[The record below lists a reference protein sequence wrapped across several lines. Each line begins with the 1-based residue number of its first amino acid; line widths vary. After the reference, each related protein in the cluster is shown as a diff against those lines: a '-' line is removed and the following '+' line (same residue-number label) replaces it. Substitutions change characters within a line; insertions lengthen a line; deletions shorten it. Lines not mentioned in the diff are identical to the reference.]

1 MVGMI
6 TVGTYWR
13 VLMAERRMFS
23 KQIIDSDAFL
33 NMPLSSQVLYFHLSM
48 RADDDGFVNNPQKI
62 TRMVGA
68 SPDDFNIL
76 VAKKF
81 ILTFDNGVIVIKH
94 WLMHNYIRNDRYKP
108 TTYIEEK
115 KSLNV
120 KQDKS
125 YTRST
130 VGIPSDIP
138 LVSTGKVRLELE
150 LGKDIKTIEHFDTFW
165 NAYPKKIGKAKC
177 KRWFESHKVDTKLLD
192 TMLQAIDTQKVTD
205 QWTKDNG
212 QFIPHPYTWL
222 NQGRWDDEVKQSRWD
237 KIDMEG
243 F

>member
-1 MVGMI
+1 MVVMI
-6 TVGTYWR
+6 TADTYWR

-115 KSLNV
+115 KSLNI

-165 NAYPKKIGKAKC
+165 SAYPKKIGKAKC
-177 KRWFESHKVDTKLLD
+177 QRWFDTHKVDTKLLD
-192 TMLQAIDTQKVTD
+192 TMLQAINTQKVTE
-205 QWTKDNG
+205 QWTKDDG
-212 QFIPHPYTWL
+212 KFIPHPYTWL
-222 NQGRWDDEVKQSRWD
+222 NQGRWDDEVEQSRWD

>member
-1 MVGMI
+1 MDDTT
-6 TVGTYWR
+6 TVDMYWR

-33 NMPLSSQVLYFHLSM
+33 NMPLSSQVLYFHLAM

-68 SPDDFNIL
+68 SPDDFNII

-94 WLMHNYIRNDRYKP
+94 WLMHNYIRSDRYKP

-115 KSLNV
+115 KSLNI

-138 LVSTGKVRLELE
+138 LVSTGKVRLEL
-150 LGKDIKTIEHFDTFW
+150 GKDSIETIDRFDTFW
-165 NAYPKKIGKAKC
+165 SAYPKKIGKAKC
-177 KRWFESHKVDTKLLD
+177 QRWFDTHNVDDTLLD
-192 TMLQAIDTQKVTD
+192 TMLKAIDTQKVTE

-212 QFIPHPYTWL
+212 KFIPHPYTWL
-222 NQGRWDDEVKQSRWD
+222 NQGRWDDEVEQSRWD

>member
-1 MVGMI
+1 
-6 TVGTYWR
+6 
-13 VLMAERRMFS
+13 MAERRMFS

-33 NMPLSSQVLYFHLSM
+33 NMPLSSQVLYFHLAM

-68 SPDDFNIL
+68 SPDDFNII

-94 WLMHNYIRNDRYKP
+94 WLMHNYIRSDRYKP

-115 KSLNV
+115 KSLNI

-138 LVSTGKVRLELE
+138 LVSTGKVRLEL
-150 LGKDIKTIEHFDTFW
+150 GKDSIETIDRFDTFW
-165 NAYPKKIGKAKC
+165 SAYPKKIGKAKC
-177 KRWFESHKVDTKLLD
+177 QRWFDTHNVDDTLLD
-192 TMLQAIDTQKVTD
+192 TMLKAIDTQKVTE

-212 QFIPHPYTWL
+212 KFIPHPYTWL
-222 NQGRWDDEVKQSRWD
+222 NQGRWDDEVEQSRWD

>member
-1 MVGMI
+1 MDDTT
-6 TVGTYWR
+6 TVDMYWR

-33 NMPLSSQVLYFHLSM
+33 NMPLSSQVLYFHLAM

-68 SPDDFNIL
+68 SPDDFNII

-94 WLMHNYIRNDRYKP
+94 WLMHNYIRSDRYKP

-115 KSLNV
+115 KSFNI

-138 LVSTGKVRLELE
+138 LVSTGKVRLEL
-150 LGKDIKTIEHFDTFW
+150 GKDSIETID
-165 NAYPKKIGKAKC
+165 
-177 KRWFESHKVDTKLLD
+177 
-192 TMLQAIDTQKVTD
+192 
-205 QWTKDNG
+205 
-212 QFIPHPYTWL
+212 
-222 NQGRWDDEVKQSRWD
+222 
-237 KIDMEG
+237 
-243 F
+243 

>member
-1 MVGMI
+1 
-6 TVGTYWR
+6 
-13 VLMAERRMFS
+13 MAERRMFS

-68 SPDDFNIL
+68 SIDDFNIL

-94 WLMHNYIRNDRYKP
+94 WKMHNYIRNDRYKP
-108 TTYIEEK
+108 TTYIEQKEQLYEK
-115 KSLNV
+115 E
-120 KQDKS
+120 DKS
-125 YTRST
+125 YTLSP

-138 LVSTGKVRLELE
+138 MVSTGKVRLEL
-150 LGKDIKTIEHFDTFW
+150 GKSKVNKTLDRFDTFW
-165 NAYPKKIGKAKC
+165 NVYPRKIGKAKC
-177 KRWFESHKVDTKLLD
+177 LRWFEQH
-192 TMLQAIDTQKVTD
+192 QVTD
-205 QWTKDNG
+205 ELMTKMLDSLAIQKKSDQWSKNNG

-222 NQGRWDDEVKQSRWD
+222 NQGRWDDEVEQSRWD
-237 KIDMEG
+237 MI
-243 F
+243 